1 MSAEQRGR
9 RFFADPSL
17 SHFDGRFFLYP
28 TTDGSPEWAASSF
41 RVLSSTDLAQWDD
54 DGVILRL
61 GEDVAWADRFA
72 WAPSAAERDGRFFFY
87 FTADDNIGVASAPT
101 PRGPFVDSGR
111 PLVARGAYPGR
122 AIDPSVFVDDDG
134 TAYLVW
140 GNTVAHVA
148 RLSDDMLAIDPET
161 VSSWEHPTFR
171 EAAHLHRRGDRYFL
185 TWSENDTRDPSYRVR
200 WADGPGPHGP
210 WQDRG
215 VLLETATGCRHLR
228 DRPPLDSAPPR
239 HRRVGHR
246 LSPLRRARRRR
257 LPARDRHRPAA
268 LLGGRRS
275 RSGGT
280 RLARHPLDLVPRTR
294 NPRHLRRKRKQ

>member
-1 MSAEQRGR
+1 VSAEQRGR

-17 SHFDGRFFLYP
+17 SHFEGRFFLYP

-41 RVLSSTDLAQWDD
+41 RVLSSDDLAEWDD
-54 DGVILRL
+54 EGVILRL

-111 PLVARGAYPGR
+111 PIVARGTYPGR
-122 AIDPSVFVDDDG
+122 AIDPSVFIDDDG

-140 GNTVAHVA
+140 GNAVAHVA
-148 RLSDDMLAIDPET
+148 RLHDGMLSIDPST

-215 VLLETATGCRHLR
+215 VLLEQRPDAGIYATGHHSIL
-228 DRPPLDSAPPR
+228 
-239 HRRVGHR
+239 
-246 LSPLRRARRRR
+246 R
-257 LPARDRHRPAA
+257 LPGTDEWVIAYHRFAVPD
-268 LLGGRRS
+268 GDGYRREIVID
-275 RSGGT
+275 
-280 RLARHPLDLVPRTR
+280 PLHYSAVGDLVPVEPGSHAIRLTSSLV
-294 NPRHLRRKRKQ
+294 PETLDT